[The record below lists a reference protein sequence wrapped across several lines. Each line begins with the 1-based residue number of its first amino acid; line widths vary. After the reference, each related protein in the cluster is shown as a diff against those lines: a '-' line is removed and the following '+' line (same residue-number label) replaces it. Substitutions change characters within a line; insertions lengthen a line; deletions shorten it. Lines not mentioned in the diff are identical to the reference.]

1 MIIYIIIYINI
12 YIETLTLLPFPS
24 PRMILNRSIT
34 VQHGDLQQLW
44 KWTPRNARWLALV
57 RRDQYVQ
64 VKIQAFC
71 VREIGAREAREK

>member
-1 MIIYIIIYINI
+1 MIIDIIIINK

-34 VQHGDLQQLW
+34 VQHGDLQQLC
-44 KWTPRNARWLALV
+44 KWTPRNARLLALV

-71 VREIGAREAREK
+71 VRELGARVAREK